1 MPVRKPSLIE
11 RRNFHAYIYSA
22 VINQI
27 DTSGTQFADDSKKRS
42 HKRMEY
48 SREELGAILK
58 FGASSIFTKS
68 EEELAKMEEMDLDDV
83 MNKAEAYDTATAPT
97 GTSLGGEE
105 FLQQFAVQDVKA
117 DMTSWDDII
126 PLEDRERM
134 TAEEKE
140 RKAAEAA
147 AATEQRRRAA
157 AQLATGHYAGG
168 DGEKEAKE
176 DPNDQT
182 KPKKATKT
190 AAQRSMDIKEKDV
203 RALVRAIQ
211 KYGDI
216 RYRFDVI
223 VKDAKLENKNRT
235 VVLQAVDDLVDACRQ
250 ALVAE
255 ETARKARIAS
265 GEDLSKEKVKATLI
279 THKGV
284 SGINAETTT
293 GRVAELRNLHH
304 CEHTLSAIFQGERS

>member
-1 MPVRKPSLIE
+1 
-11 RRNFHAYIYSA
+11 
-22 VINQI
+22 
-27 DTSGTQFADDSKKRS
+27 
-42 HKRMEY
+42 MEY

-68 EEELAKMEEMDLDDV
+68 EDELAKMEEMDLDDV
-83 MNKAEAYDTATAPT
+83 MNKAEAYETATAPT

-147 AATEQRRRAA
+147 AAAATEQRRRAA

-168 DGEKEAKE
+168 DGEKEAHDE
-176 DPNDQT
+176 DDHDNHEPSHG
-182 KPKKATKT
+182 KPKKPTKT
-190 AAQRSMDIKEKDV
+190 AAQRSVEIKEKDI
-203 RALVRAIQ
+203 RSLVRAIQ
-211 KYGDI
+211 KFGDI
-216 RYRFDVI
+216 RYRFDVV

-235 VVLQAVDDLVDACRQ
+235 VVLQAVDELLNDCRQ

-255 ETARKARIAS
+255 ENARKARIQA
-265 GEDLSKEKVKATLI
+265 GEDISKEKIKATLI

-293 GRVAELRNLHH
+293 GRVAELRNLHQ
-304 CEHTLSAIFQGERS
+304 CTNSSPSLQRSMPALVNVDRILMSLVQQTSAMSTTR

>member
-1 MPVRKPSLIE
+1 MPVSSISYAPLAPTAKSPRPT
-11 RRNFHAYIYSA
+11 

-27 DTSGTQFADDSKKRS
+27 DTSGTQFADESKKRS

-58 FGASSIFTKS
+58 FGASSIFNKS
-68 EEELAKMEEMDLDDV
+68 DADLAKMEEMDLDSV
-83 MNKAEAYDTATAPT
+83 MNNAEAYDTATAPT

-117 DMTSWDDII
+117 DMSSWDDII

-134 TAEEKE
+134 SAEEKE

-147 AATEQRRRAA
+147 AATEQRRRTA

-168 DGEKEAKE
+168 DTSAEGK
-176 DPNDQT
+176 DQPQPEQQ
-182 KPKKATKT
+182 KPKKPAKS
-190 AAQRSMDIKEKDV
+190 AAQRSLELKDKDI
-203 RALVRAIQ
+203 RALMRAAQ
-211 KYGDI
+211 RFGDI
-216 RYRFDVI
+216 RQRFDVI
-223 VKDAKLENKNRT
+223 VKDAKLENKNPAK
-235 VVLQAVDDLVDACRQ
+235 VIQAFDDLVGSCRR
-250 ALVAE
+250 ALIE
-255 ETARKARIAS
+255 EENKRKDRIAK

-279 THKGV
+279 THKDV
-284 SGINAETTT
+284 TGINAETVT

-304 CEHTLSAIFQGERS
+304 CECHWSNV